1 MLYCILWPTI
11 LLKGL
16 YTVNKLNNFYITE
29 LIEINQ
35 GIKESE
41 TIKKVKEEYEDMLM
55 SLEEGIAVFE
65 DMKINFSNQQF
76 QKIISSFEQDGQ
88 RSTNKSL
95 LDLKMFKIYHKLD
108 SIFNDSSTG
117 ESPNRFKKVNQNT
130 GLYSLREILQVD
142 KSKIENKIFVINY
155 KPGFHQ
161 NDGLKFKHVQLQVR
175 KIKSKQD
182 SSQKL
187 MLQVIDVSD
196 KMLFDEIK

>member
-16 YTVNKLNNFYITE
+16 YTINKLNNFYITE

-130 GLYSLREILQVD
+130 GLYSLWRSFKQIKA
-142 KSKIENKIFVINY
+142 KSKTKSSLSTIN
-155 KPGFHQ
+155 
-161 NDGLKFKHVQLQVR
+161 LA
-175 KIKSKQD
+175 
-182 SSQKL
+182 
-187 MLQVIDVSD
+187 
-196 KMLFDEIK
+196 